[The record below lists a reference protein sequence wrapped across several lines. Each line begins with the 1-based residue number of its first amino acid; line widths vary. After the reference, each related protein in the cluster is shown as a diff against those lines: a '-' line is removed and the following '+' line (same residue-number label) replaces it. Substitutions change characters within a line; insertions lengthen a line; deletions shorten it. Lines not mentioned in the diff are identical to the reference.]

1 MHSSLESQIECI
13 FSLLYEEAFNHC
25 VVYSR
30 LCIHLWML
38 LYEQPYMHL
47 VYIHVVG
54 EKVHYSGFCCKCA
67 SVKILLYILW
77 RKTLEWNFFVS
88 SVTSFPS
95 LSFCSCVPKHDAL
108 FIYFLTQI
116 QLVVFEKF
124 IRQRELC
131 AMIPQERNFL
141 CILSLENILLYF
153 RCRQNLSIQSCQVTV
168 LSWLTHILCMYMK

>member
-1 MHSSLESQIECI
+1 VLCSLFWLMYSFMDASIWATLHASCLHSCWWWEGSLQ
-13 FSLLYEEAFNHC
+13 
-25 VVYSR
+25 
-30 LCIHLWML
+30 
-38 LYEQPYMHL
+38 
-47 VYIHVVG
+47 
-54 EKVHYSGFCCKCA
+54 YSGFCCKCA

-77 RKTLEWNFFVS
+77 KKTLEWNFFVS
-88 SVTSFPS
+88 WVTSFPS

-141 CILSLENILLYF
+141 CILSLANILLYF
-153 RCRQNLSIQSCQVTV
+153 RCRQNSSIQSCQVTV
-168 LSWLTHILCMYMK
+168 LSWLTHKLCMYMK